1 MNSKIPNN
9 SSSRAGRFKKKLV
22 SENFLK
28 FESQKVL
35 ISLNPFID
43 LHQSKKISDAEFVCS
58 YILIF
63 LSSRYPNTFLG
74 AYKKTELIP
83 GIKIKDLPFDFQKN
97 IIKKID
103 PQTSLFDLFAQHSF
117 KSTPFS
123 VNRALVEWGKG
134 NYGLELMF
142 KIPKPLDVL
151 KQQITGRRCV
161 TTILDERLQNYILG
175 ERDAL
180 SFTMHDL
187 IHADHFYF
195 HNESFE
201 GQVGF
206 YNLLYRSFDY
216 FDLRDKNFADE
227 FEYLISD
234 MNAYAVHLMKC
245 LKSAMIHYFN
255 EDYFRAW
262 LKLVDAP
269 VELTLLNTNKYQPE
283 SMDLRIILW
292 LKTFIQFPL
301 SIKSPLRSNS

>member
-35 ISLNPFID
+35 ISLSPFID

-63 LSSRYPNTFLG
+63 LSNRYPNTFLG

-103 PQTSLFDLFAQHSF
+103 PQMSLVDLFAQHSF
-117 KSTPFS
+117 KSTPYS

-151 KQQITGRRCV
+151 KQQIMGRRCV
-161 TTILDERLQNYILG
+161 TTISDERLQNYILG

-227 FEYLISD
+227 FDYLISD

-245 LKSAMIHYFN
+245 LKSAMIHYFD
-255 EDYFRAW
+255 EDYFREW

-269 VELTLLNTNKYQPE
+269 VELTLLNTTKYQPE
-283 SMDLRIILW
+283 SMDLKIILW
-292 LKTFIQFPL
+292 LKTFIQSPL
-301 SIKSPLRSNS
+301 SIKIHAKSSS